1 MSIRS
6 WLRRRRLSLDEADF
20 KEEIRAHLAIAE
32 RERREAGDDASRARE
47 GSLKDFG
54 NVTLTTEAARQVW
67 VPRWLA
73 AIRDT
78 AGDARYAVRALAK
91 NPGFSLTVIGV
102 LALGIG
108 LNAVVFTMLKGMALN
123 PLAGVAGSARL
134 HVIYAEAPGGHQM
147 RISYPDFEALRQHD
161 GAFRELMGS
170 SLITAGLG
178 RGRSSRSIWGELVT
192 GNYFDVLG
200 VRAER
205 GRVLQPA
212 DGVAPS
218 RHPVAVISDALWRTD
233 YASDPDV
240 VGKTIEIN
248 HYRLTIV
255 GVADASFH
263 GTIVGYEVEVFVPI
277 MMTAELGVYD
287 GLEPPVT
294 SAQVLS
300 DHTVSTLFAHGY
312 LRPGVSLASAT
323 AQTTALWTS
332 LAADRPPA
340 ERAVEM
346 RVAPFPQ
353 APTGAQMFLL
363 PSLLVLS
370 AMGLLVLALACANIA
385 GLVVVRGLSRRGEV
399 ALRLALG
406 ASRLRIIRLLVVENL
421 VLALPASILGV
432 LIGSRGI
439 PIFTSYAES
448 LAAPERLFF
457 NMDIDGLVI
466 GFAVA
471 VGCGCALLF
480 GFLPALRGSR
490 LDLVTVLNDA
500 SPRGSERGRLRATL
514 VVAQVAVSLLLLVGA
529 GLVTRSL
536 EAARS
541 ANPGFDAD
549 HVSTVAIDLRQN
561 GYDVVRGRAFYRT
574 LLDAART
581 DPGVESATL
590 SALNPMGLI
599 DSRIEHA
606 AVEGYTPRPDEDL
619 GFMFNT
625 VGPDYF
631 RTLRI
636 PLRSGR
642 EFADADD
649 QNAEPVA
656 IVNATFAERFF
667 GGADR
672 ALGRRVRLGG
682 GAWRTVVGVAAD
694 IKYSRINESPRPYVY
709 LPFFQSYL
717 SLMLLHTRG
726 PASVDLLVNQAR
738 AHVVALDPDLPI
750 QYARPL
756 ATHIRGALF
765 FFDLTATVLFV
776 FGVAGIALASLGTYG
791 LVSYTVRQSTREIG
805 IRVALGARRSSV
817 VRTFAAR
824 GLRLG
829 VIGTVIGLVTALGI
843 GRLLRSVLFG
853 VSPTDLLSFAAALG
867 IILTGV
873 LLATIVPAW
882 RASRTDPVRALRHQ

>member
-1 MSIRS
+1 MSLRS

-20 KEEIRAHLAIAE
+20 QDEIRAHLAIAE
-32 RERREAGDDASRARE
+32 RERREAGVDARSARE
-47 GSLKDFG
+47 ASLKDFG

-67 VPRWLA
+67 SPRWLTSLW
-73 AIRDT
+73 DV
-78 AGDARYAVRALAK
+78 AGDVRFACRSLIK
-91 NPGFSLTVIGV
+91 NPAFSVTVIGV

-108 LNAVVFTMLKGMALN
+108 LNGVVFTMLKGLALN
-123 PLAGVAGSARL
+123 PLSGVAGSSRL
-134 HVIYAEAPGGHQM
+134 TVIYAEAPGGHQM
-147 RISYPDFEALRQHD
+147 RVSYPDFEQLRQHD
-161 GAFRELMGS
+161 QAFQELMGS

-205 GRVLQPA
+205 GRVLQPS
-212 DGVAPS
+212 DGLEPG
-218 RHPVAVISDALWRTD
+218 RHPVAVISDSLWRSD
-233 YASDPDV
+233 FSSDPDV
-240 VGKTIEIN
+240 IGKTIEVN
-248 HYRLTIV
+248 HYPLTIV
-255 GVADASFH
+255 GVADPSFH
-263 GTIVGYEVEVFVPI
+263 GTIVGYEVEVYAPI
-277 MMTAELGVYD
+277 MMTGELGVLD
-287 GLEPPVT
+287 GLQPPVT
-294 SAQVLS
+294 SAQILGS
-300 DHTVSTLFAHGY
+300 HSAPTLFPHGY
-312 LRPGVSLASAT
+312 LRSGVSLASAS
-323 AQTTALWTS
+323 AQTTALWTRLTS
-332 LAADRPPA
+332 DRPPA
-340 ERAVEM
+340 DRAVQM
-346 RVAPFPQ
+346 RLARFAE

-363 PSLLVLS
+363 PSLLMLS
-370 AMGLLVLALACANIA
+370 AMGLLVLAIACANIA

-406 ASRLRIIRLLVVENL
+406 ASRLRIVRLLVVENL
-421 VLALPASILGV
+421 VLAIPAAILGV
-432 LIGSRGI
+432 LLAARGI
-439 PIFTSYAES
+439 PIFTDYAQS
-448 LAAPERLFF
+448 QVAPERLFF
-457 NMDIDGLVI
+457 NMSVDRIVI
-466 GFAVA
+466 AFAVI
-471 VGCGCALLF
+471 VGCGCALLC

-500 SPRGSERGRLRATL
+500 SPRGSERGRLRSAL
-514 VVAQVAVSLLLLVGA
+514 VIAQVAVSLLLLVGA

-541 ANPGFDAD
+541 ANPGFEAD
-549 HVSTVAIDLRQN
+549 HVTTMAVDLRQN
-561 GYDVVRGRAFYRT
+561 GYDVAQGRAFYRK

-590 SALNPMGLI
+590 AALNPLGVV
-599 DSRIEHA
+599 DSHIEHA
-606 AVEGYTPRPDEDL
+606 AVEGYSPRADEDL
-619 GFMFNT
+619 GFMYNT
-625 VGPDYF
+625 IGPNYF

-649 QNAEPVA
+649 QDTEQVA
-656 IVNATFAERFF
+656 IVNTTFAERFW

-672 ALGRRVRLGG
+672 AVGKRVRLGT

-694 IKYSRINESPRPYVY
+694 IKYSRINEGPRPYVY
-709 LPFFQSYL
+709 VPFFQSYL
-717 SLMLLHTRG
+717 SLMLLQTRG

-750 QYARPL
+750 QYAKPL
-756 ATHIRGALF
+756 STQIRGALF
-765 FFDLTATVLFV
+765 FYDLTATVLFA
-776 FGVAGIALASLGTYG
+776 FGLAGIVLAALGTYG
-791 LVSYTVRQSTREIG
+791 LVSYAVRQSTREIG

-817 VRTFAAR
+817 IRTFAAR

-829 VIGTVIGLVTALGI
+829 LAGTAIGLVTALGT
-843 GRLLRSVLFG
+843 GRLLRSLLFG
-853 VSPTDLLSFAAALG
+853 VTPTDVVSFAAALT